1 MAGKR
6 AVANALSARDIADIT
21 VSVNYRLDTGF
32 QQDESRPESMGKVMP
47 VSVKMLDARSRKL
60 SMLENGFELIDQPT
74 GMSREDFFND
84 QLVKQ
89 KYYPLCQEAIKQVTG
104 APIVMCFHHLVRGHA
119 TGEPFAG
126 IAHADYSTKT
136 AHKVL
141 QDMPPPGIKEF
152 KGRLCVLNLWR
163 NINPDSPLQ
172 NHFLAMCDG
181 ASVLAPDDFISVS
194 MAKPGK
200 EETHMY
206 HMSANNHRLHKW
218 YYYPVMTANES
229 LMFMQYDSD
238 PHMKCRY
245 TFHSSVSVNDGTLE
259 YKRESIEVRCVA
271 YFPDAENTMPDWT
284 LPADMRIDAAV
295 DACKQHT
302 RGFVTH
308 HTVRSHKMGAA
319 SYIMAENHKGWILE
333 FLEHNR
339 KVAHHAAYKDL
350 TDDQQDEVAEMVLKD
365 TSWKR
370 FMDEWAPSMYD
381 GKDALGV
388 AVEFVEQHLLS
399 FPSWDAVNRDRTKA
413 AIQAGHMK
421 EMVIGTCAHF
431 KGQDRYPFTA
441 LKASDW
447 PTVWKRLQATELQ
460 EKLRDLAQEVLAS
473 NSG

>member
-1 MAGKR
+1 
-6 AVANALSARDIADIT
+6 
-21 VSVNYRLDTGF
+21 
-32 QQDESRPESMGKVMP
+32 MGKVMP